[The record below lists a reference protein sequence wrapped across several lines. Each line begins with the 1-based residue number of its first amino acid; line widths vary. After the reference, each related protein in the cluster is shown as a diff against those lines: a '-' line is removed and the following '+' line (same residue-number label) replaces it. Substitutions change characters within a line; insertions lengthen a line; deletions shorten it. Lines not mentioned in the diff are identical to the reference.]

1 MTVWVRK
8 KLCLIDI
15 FCATVD
21 VEQWVPL
28 SIFSMGR
35 VQVALAACVLY
46 LLYAILFEWL
56 NSSGGIHLPSNMSR
70 AKQKI
75 LSHQI
80 TVGAFKSL
88 RRTVKTNFQSIY
100 FDCIFL
106 DLFIYFYIFFNQ
118 WVSLLCADLRFLV

>member
-1 MTVWVRK
+1 MRFSFSEELPGGFENYMRAFFTYLRTDWTSNDCVGVQ

-46 LLYAILFEWL
+46 LLYAILFE
-56 NSSGGIHLPSNMSR
+56 
-70 AKQKI
+70 
-75 LSHQI
+75 
-80 TVGAFKSL
+80 
-88 RRTVKTNFQSIY
+88 
-100 FDCIFL
+100 
-106 DLFIYFYIFFNQ
+106 
-118 WVSLLCADLRFLV
+118 